1 MIMETTTLKPSTKTK
16 WALDPTHSELAFK
29 VRHMMITNV
38 KGEFR
43 KFDGSL
49 LTEGLDFTKSS
60 IDVTIDASSIF
71 TNEDK
76 RDDHLKSG
84 DFFDVENYPTLLFQG
99 KSFKKL
105 YDDEYKLKG
114 VLTIKGVSKEIE
126 LDVEFGGINKDPWGN
141 EKAGFSVE
149 GKINRKDFGLNW
161 NAALETGGVLVSEEV
176 KISAEVQF
184 VRPQTQ
190 PI

>member
-1 MIMETTTLKPSTKTK
+1 MIMETTTLKTSTKTK

-49 LTEGLDFTKSS
+49 LTEGSDFTKSS

-76 RDDHLKSG
+76 RDGHLKSG
-84 DFFDVENYPTLLFQG
+84 DFFDIENYPTLSFQG

-114 VLTIKGVSKEIE
+114 VLTIKGVSKEVE